1 MAPIETR
8 SWIISLFL
16 RSVALSTTVVAI
28 ILFGVGFPAGM
39 TLWIILVRSPIPVLQ
54 RESPS

>member
-16 RSVALSTTVVAI
+16 RAVALFTTVVAI

-39 TLWIILVRSPIPVLQ
+39 TLWIILVRSPVPVLQ
-54 RESPS
+54 RE